1 VTAPQILA
9 LAVAAVAILGMVAV
23 FAIAFR
29 RETAESP
36 APLLDRRTRRRDR
49 SMAVPVL
56 ARPGRPEQRTIEP
69 EAPPPPRE
77 PLEEEEEEEE
87 EEVGVEAVEVR
98 RVEEVPAEEAGVTRR
113 QFFNRALLSA
123 FGAYLALMGLSMLA
137 FFWPKLG
144 GGFGAD
150 IDAGDV
156 DELLGRLRQADGTI
170 DASAGYVP
178 EARAYV
184 MPFSET
190 ETAGTAFEGIPVV
203 AGGVAALY
211 QRCVHLGCRVPWCDT
226 SQGFECPCHGS
237 KYNQHGEYE
246 AGPAP
251 RNMDRFEVQV
261 DERNHLIIRTS
272 SIIETPRADR
282 KTVAYPQGPACIAI

>member
-49 SMAVPVL
+49 SLAVPVL
-56 ARPGRPEQRTIEP
+56 TRPGRPEERIITE
-69 EAPPPPRE
+69 PPPPPTE
-77 PLEEEEEEEE
+77 AVEEEEEA
-87 EEVGVEAVEVR
+87 VLVEAVEVR

-113 QFFNRALLSA
+113 QFFNRALLTA

-156 DELLGRLRQADGTI
+156 DELLGRLRQPDGTM
-170 DASAGYVP
+170 DATAGYVP

-184 MPFSET
+184 VPFSEAD
-190 ETAGTAFEGIPVV
+190 TAGTAFEGSSVV

-251 RNMDRFEVQV
+251 RNLDRFVVEV

>member
-1 VTAPQILA
+1 MTAPQILA
-9 LAVAAVAILGMVAV
+9 LAVAAVAIMGMVAV

-56 ARPGRPEQRTIEP
+56 ARPGRPEERTIPEP
-69 EAPPPPRE
+69 APPPRGPV
-77 PLEEEEEEEE
+77 EEEEEEEGE
-87 EEVGVEAVEVR
+87 AVEAVQVR

-113 QFFNRALLSA
+113 QFFNRALLTA

-170 DASAGYVP
+170 AAAGGYIP

-184 MPFSET
+184 VPFSDD
-190 ETAGTAFEGIPVV
+190 ETAGTAFEGTSVV
-203 AGGVAALY
+203 AGGVTALY

-237 KYNQHGEYE
+237 RYNQHGEYE
-246 AGPAP
+246 GGPAP

-282 KTVAYPQGPACIAI
+282 KTVPYPQGPACIAI

>member
-49 SMAVPVL
+49 SLAVPVL
-56 ARPGRPEQRTIEP
+56 TRPGRPEERIITE
-69 EAPPPPRE
+69 PPPPPTE
-77 PLEEEEEEEE
+77 AVEEEEEA
-87 EEVGVEAVEVR
+87 VLVEAVEVR

-113 QFFNRALLSA
+113 QFFNRALLTA

-156 DELLGRLRQADGTI
+156 DELLGRLRQPDGTM
-170 DASAGYVP
+170 DATAGYVP

-184 MPFSET
+184 VPFSEAD
-190 ETAGTAFEGIPVV
+190 TAGTAFEGASVV

-251 RNMDRFEVQV
+251 RNLDRFVVEV